1 MKIVFSAPLL
11 ELIQDPE
18 VQAKVDD
25 VARFFYSN
33 NSVTI
38 NLAAVAAAAALG
50 LLCKWIVKIK
60 SQENYSIHQFLV
72 HSFLL

>member
-1 MKIVFSAPLL
+1 MKIVFVSAPLL
-11 ELIQDPE
+11 ELIQDPK

-33 NSVTI
+33 NAVTI
-38 NLAAVAAAAALG
+38 NLAAVAASAALG

-60 SQENYSIHQFLV
+60 TPANIFL
-72 HSFLL
+72 SSLCIL